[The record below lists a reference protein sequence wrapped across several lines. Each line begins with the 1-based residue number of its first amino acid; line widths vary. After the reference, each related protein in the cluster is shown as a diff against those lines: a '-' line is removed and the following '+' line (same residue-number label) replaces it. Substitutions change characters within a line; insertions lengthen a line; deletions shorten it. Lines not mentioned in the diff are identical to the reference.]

1 MSSSKYP
8 EIFTQLQEAI
18 AKLDTESASL
28 TDAVQEYTRGI
39 QLKSACIEHLDRLEN
54 SVADVTENRNLN
66 VSDSLEDIFVQLEQ
80 LEAQAQQL
88 PDNHLEDLLEIVE
101 TVESLVQ
108 CGEQHLELLQRS
120 FSTSGESD
128 V

>member
-1 MSSSKYP
+1 MNSSKYP
-8 EIFTQLQEAI
+8 EIFTQLQDAI

-28 TDAVQEYTRGI
+28 TDAVQEYARGI
-39 QLKSACIEHLDRLEN
+39 QLKSACVEHLERLEN
-54 SVADVTENRNLN
+54 SAEGMMEPRNLN
-66 VSDSLEDIFVQLEQ
+66 ASVSLEDVFTQLEE

-101 TVESLVQ
+101 SVESLIQ

-120 FSTSGESD
+120 FNTSGESD